1 MFHFLN
7 RVPILGDLIFDPRE
21 GGGYQED
28 FYEIVETLDA
38 VVTTLGQ
45 YEARGQREKA
55 QEFEEEH
62 DAILKHQTKLRHWE
76 TQMDHWREDRD
87 KLLARTTLTREEK
100 SRDLIRLIEQRD
112 DMLESI
118 EEIMADIRRDRSPFK
133 AALDALAPEL

>member
-1 MFHFLN
+1 
-7 RVPILGDLIFDPRE
+7 
-21 GGGYQED
+21 
-28 FYEIVETLDA
+28 
-38 VVTTLGQ
+38 
-45 YEARGQREKA
+45 
-55 QEFEEEH
+55 
-62 DAILKHQTKLRHWE
+62 
-76 TQMDHWREDRD
+76 MDHWREDRD